1 MSGMGP
7 VMDVAERLW
16 TGELSTA
23 DRHPLAAALQQL
35 EEVDAG
41 ARKLEYLADA
51 VSISTPMRANG
62 PSNDAVDGLGQIDRQ
77 IVEELDVLHRV
88 VHELE
93 KAYTHDERFEM
104 NLSELRGII
113 ERIADFIEQRNVALS
128 R

>member
-1 MSGMGP
+1 MKAS
-7 VMDVAERLW
+7 
-16 TGELSTA
+16 
-23 DRHPLAAALQQL
+23 
-35 EEVDAG
+35 
-41 ARKLEYLADA
+41 
-51 VSISTPMRANG
+51 G

-77 IVEELDVLHRV
+77 IVEELEGLHRV

-93 KAYTHDERFEM
+93 KAYVHDERFEM